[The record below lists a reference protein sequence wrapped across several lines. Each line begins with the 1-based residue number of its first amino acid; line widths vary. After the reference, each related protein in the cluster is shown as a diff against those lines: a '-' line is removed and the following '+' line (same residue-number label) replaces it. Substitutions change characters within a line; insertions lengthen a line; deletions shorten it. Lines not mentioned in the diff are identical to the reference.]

1 MHITAKLKGIL
12 LTTILAV
19 VFSSHVFS
27 ASLSLTKIGS
37 LDTTGKNFSEWW
49 YTQTSAT
56 LTGTAAD
63 GSQVSVKVGDA
74 ANNVNVTS
82 GAWSYTL
89 TGESKDYPIEIS
101 QGTEKITF
109 TLHLGQMLPD
119 TVPSGSSPQT
129 AGAVPETGYNQ
140 LIAISLG
147 VGIVLLASYFYF
159 WGDLKKKTVF
169 EAIMIRED

>member
-109 TLHLGQMLPD
+109 T
-119 TVPSGSSPQT
+119 
-129 AGAVPETGYNQ
+129 
-140 LIAISLG
+140 
-147 VGIVLLASYFYF
+147 
-159 WGDLKKKTVF
+159 
-169 EAIMIRED
+169 